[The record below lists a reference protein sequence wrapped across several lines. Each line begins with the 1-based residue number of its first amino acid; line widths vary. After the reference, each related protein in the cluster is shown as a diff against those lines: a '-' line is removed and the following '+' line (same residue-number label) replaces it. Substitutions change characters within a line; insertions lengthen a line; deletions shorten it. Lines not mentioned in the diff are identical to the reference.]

1 MKDIVRD
8 SFLGQAINSLSGGRL
23 LGYADQRPG
32 YEVPTRYL
40 RSPSL
45 SPQATHIPSTEEE
58 KKPKAKGGSQAVV
71 EVREVDVDAEP
82 TDTAYPPPPS
92 PPAHIPGSGSES
104 DLGADRFR
112 DVESGVNAYLVGWEG
127 PDDPDNPKNWSSFK
141 KGFVAFCISLL
152 TFSVYIGSAIYTPSI
167 PGIMEHFDISQTK
180 ATLGLTLYV
189 LAYGIGPMFL
199 TPLQELPSL
208 GRNPVY
214 IIGLA
219 IFLLFNIPIVKAT
232 NFAMVMGFRFMTGL
246 VASPALATG
255 GASIADIYEGR
266 KLPYMMGIWA
276 LGAVAGPICG
286 PVIGG
291 FAAQAKDWRW
301 PIYELMWIAAF
312 ALGFL
317 SIFLPET
324 YGPTILLKRA
334 RRLRKLTG
342 NPHLRSQSE
351 LDQANM
357 SKREVAF
364 EALVRPILLT
374 TDPAVLFSNIFI
386 GLVYS
391 VFYLWFEAFPLVF
404 NEIYGMNLGVGSLP
418 FASFIVSGGFSYAAY
433 CLYLKYHL
441 EPRSVRDPD
450 MASEA
455 LLELGLFGSIFIPI
469 SLFMFG
475 WTARESVHWIV
486 PVIAAALYL
495 PGIFLT
501 FQSILV
507 YLTVTYYKYAGS
519 VLAGNDL
526 FRASMA
532 GAFPLFGSAF
542 FRNLGLGPGCS
553 LLGGLSIFLWVVYFA
568 LVRYGHILRAR
579 SRYAS

>member
-1 MKDIVRD
+1 MKDTVRD

-23 LGYADQRPG
+23 LSYADQRPG
-32 YEVPTRYL
+32 YKVPTRYL
-40 RSPSL
+40 RSASL

-58 KKPKAKGGSQAVV
+58 KKPNKAKGAKGGSQAVV
-71 EVREVDVDAEP
+71 EVTEVDPDAEP
-82 TDTAYPPPPS
+82 IDTAYPPPPS
-92 PPAHIPGSGSES
+92 PPARASGSSGSELE
-104 DLGADRFR
+104 LGADNLRGA
-112 DVESGVNAYLVGWEG
+112 ESGVNAFLVGWEG

-141 KGFVAFCISLL
+141 KGFVAFCITLL

-167 PGIMEHFDISQTK
+167 PGVMEHFDVSQTK

-189 LAYGIGPMFL
+189 LAYGVGPMLF
-199 TPLQELPSL
+199 TPLQELPSF

-219 IFLLFNIPIVKAT
+219 IFLLFNIPIVKAS
-232 NFAMVMGFRFMTGL
+232 NFATVMGFRFMTGL
-246 VASPALATG
+246 VGSPALATG
-255 GASIADIYEGR
+255 
-266 KLPYMMGIWA
+266 
-276 LGAVAGPICG
+276 
-286 PVIGG
+286 GG

-301 PIYELMWIAAF
+301 PIFELMWIAAF
-312 ALGFL
+312 SLGFL
-317 SIFLPET
+317 TIFLPET
-324 YGPTILLKRA
+324 FAANILLKRA

-351 LDQANM
+351 LDQANL
-357 SKREVAF
+357 SKKEVAF
-364 EALVRPILLT
+364 EALVRPIMLIT
-374 TDPAVLFSNIFI
+374 EPAVLFSNLYI

-404 NEIYGMNLGVGSLP
+404 NEIYHMNLGVGSLP
-418 FASFIVSGGFSYAAY
+418 FVSFIVSGGISYAAY
-433 CLYLKYHL
+433 CVYMKYHL
-441 EPRSVRDPD
+441 EPRSIKNPD
-450 MASEA
+450 MRPEV
-455 LLELGLFGSIFIPI
+455 LLELGLFSSIFIPV

-475 WTARESVHWIV
+475 WTARESVHWIA

-501 FQSILV
+501 FQSVLV

-526 FRASMA
+526 FRSSMA

-553 LLGGLSIFLWVVYFA
+553 LLAGVSIGLWVVYFA
-568 LVRYGHILRAR
+568 LVRYGHVLRAR
-579 SRYAS
+579 SKYAS